1 MKDLVEIIQK
11 SKKLILYVALAFFI
25 GSSLYIFT
33 APNQYTSSTLLS
45 VVDDTEAGGSGFS
58 DLTNRYGGLA
68 SLAGVSLGQ
77 DSKSKTDLIVAI
89 IKSRQFYERLSSM
102 PEIYPY
108 LVASKKY
115 NQKTKK
121 LILDSTIYDEEK
133 QSWLVQKPSFLS
145 THQQLFLNNLVVTE
159 DKKTGFVYV
168 SFTHISPQ
176 FAFKVTQAVLTEA
189 NNIVRIQHLE
199 DSALALQYLNEA
211 LENTSELGTKSSIS
225 SLIEAQLKVQMLASV
240 RTEYIVRSIDKPYI
254 PEGKSSPFRLKFI
267 ALATILGFIISCF
280 VAMYLHY
287 FSNKS
292 K

>member
-1 MKDLVEIIQK
+1 MENKSKNNELSNANILMEYEDDFSMKDLMEIIKQ
-11 SKKLILYVALAFFI
+11 SKKLVLYTALAFFI

-77 DSKSKTDLIVAI
+77 DSKSKANLIVAI

-115 NQKTKK
+115 KQKTKK
-121 LILDSTIYDEEK
+121 LILDSSIYDEEK

-145 THQQLFLNNLVVTE
+145 THQLFLNNLVVAE
-159 DKKTGFVYV
+159 DKKTGFIHV

-189 NNIVRIQHLE
+189 NNIVRTQHLK
-199 DSALALQYLNEA
+199 DSSLALQYLNEA
-211 LENTSELGTKSSIS
+211 LENT
-225 SLIEAQLKVQMLASV
+225 
-240 RTEYIVRSIDKPYI
+240 
-254 PEGKSSPFRLKFI
+254 
-267 ALATILGFIISCF
+267 
-280 VAMYLHY
+280 
-287 FSNKS
+287 
-292 K
+292 